1 MLLASAS
8 IGCWDN
14 STRGLDAATALE
26 FVRTLRTSSEILGTT
41 HAVAIYQASQA
52 IYDLFD
58 KVIVFYEG
66 REIYF
71 GRAAT
76 AKVYFEDMG
85 WQCPSRQ
92 TTGDFLA
99 SVTSPTERKARTGYE
114 TRVPRTSSDFEKHW
128 LASSARQTLLQELE
142 QHDKAVME
150 QGSAREFIAARNA
163 MQSHHTR
170 SKSPYTVSIP
180 MQLKICTKRA
190 YRRIWNDKASTLT
203 VVIGQVIMAL
213 VVGSVFFGITKNT
226 NSFFSTGSTLFFAVL
241 LNALI
246 AITEINNLYQQRP
259 IVEKQASY
267 AYVPLVPHF
276 LICLITMHKSQTPLI
291 GQIKLTDVSACVT
304 LSPRPWQA

>member
-14 STRGLDAATALE
+14 STKGLDAATALE
-26 FVRTLRTSSEILGTT
+26 FVRTLRTSSDILGTT
-41 HAVAIYQASQA
+41 HVVAIYQASQA

-58 KVIVFYEG
+58 KVIIFYEG

-71 GRAAT
+71 GRAAS
-76 AKVYFEDMG
+76 AKEYFEDMG
-85 WQCPSRQ
+85 WFCPPRQ

-99 SVTSPTERKARTGYE
+99 SVTSPQERKARPDYE
-114 TRVPRTSSDFEKHW
+114 TRVPRTSSDFEIHW
-128 LASSARQTLLQELE
+128 LASAARKALLEEIE
-142 QHDKAVME
+142 QHEKAVRE
-150 QGSAREFIAARNA
+150 GGSASDFIAARNA
-163 MQSHHTR
+163 MQSHHIR

-180 MQLKICTKRA
+180 MQLKICIKRA

-203 VVIGQVIMAL
+203 VIIGQVIMAL

-246 AITEINNLYQQRP
+246 AVTEINSLYQQRP
-259 IVEKQASY
+259 IVEKQTSY
-267 AYVPLVPHF
+267 A
-276 LICLITMHKSQTPLI
+276 
-291 GQIKLTDVSACVT
+291 
-304 LSPRPWQA
+304 